1 MKFNLKKSAKYI
13 ICTLLTLTVVATV
26 VFLPRFYYSV
36 TDNRDSVG
44 NTAETFKL
52 TADITTLSGGEFL
65 KLVSSEDTVW
75 VLQNNA
81 PKAETVISCAKK
93 ALSNFAN
100 SLKDTKLFSN
110 IAGYIRQFFTLD
122 SCSGYK
128 LTMRGTLDGN
138 VIVSSDF
145 MFVICNYAEEG
156 AKYGTSITMLF
167 DTETFTIYE
176 LNINTTYLTDS
187 VTESENPPLYSVIPY
202 SDGYEQELYGRT
214 EYSDSYRQELY
225 DALIKYWGVSSDSI
239 TVYVSS
245 EYFSINICT
254 QPFLE
259 YSKIN
264 NEQFDYYV
272 L

>member
-52 TADITTLSGGEFL
+52 TADITTSSGGEFL
-65 KLVSSEDTVW
+65 KLVSNEDTVW

-81 PKAETVISCAKK
+81 PKAETVISYAKK
-93 ALSNFAN
+93 AISNLAN
-100 SLKDTKLFSN
+100 SLKDTNLFSN
-110 IAGYIRQFFTLD
+110 IAGYIPQ
-122 SCSGYK
+122 
-128 LTMRGTLDGN
+128 
-138 VIVSSDF
+138 
-145 MFVICNYAEEG
+145 
-156 AKYGTSITMLF
+156 
-167 DTETFTIYE
+167 
-176 LNINTTYLTDS
+176 YL
-187 VTESENPPLYSVIPY
+187 VIPY
-202 SDGYEQELYGRT
+202 SDSYEQEL
-214 EYSDSYRQELY
+214 S

-239 TVYVSS
+239 TVNVSPES
-245 EYFSINICT
+245 FSINICP

>member
-36 TDNRDSVG
+36 TDNRGSVG

-65 KLVSSEDTVW
+65 KLISSEDTVW

-81 PKAETVISCAKK
+81 
-93 ALSNFAN
+93 
-100 SLKDTKLFSN
+100 LKDTKLFSN
-110 IAGYIRQFFTLD
+110 IAGYIRPFFTLD

-145 MFVICNYAEEG
+145 MFVTCNYAKEG
-156 AKYGTSITMLF
+156 AQYGLNITMLF
-167 DTETFTIYE
+167 DMETFTIYE
-176 LNINTTYLTDS
+176 LNIDTTYLTDS
-187 VTESENPPLYSVIPY
+187 VTGSEISIP
-202 SDGYEQELYGRT
+202 YEQELYGRT

-239 TVYVSS
+239 TVKASS
-245 EYFSINICT
+245 ESFSINICP

-264 NEQFDYYV
+264 NEQFDYYG
-272 L
+272 

>member
-81 PKAETVISCAKK
+81 PKAETVISYAKK
-93 ALSNFAN
+93 AISNLAN
-100 SLKDTKLFSN
+100 SLKNTNLFSN
-110 IAGYIRQFFTLD
+110 IAGYIPQFFTFD

-145 MFVICNYAEEG
+145 MFVACNYAKEG
-156 AKYGTSITMLF
+156 ARYGLNITMLF

-176 LNINTTYLTDS
+176 LNIDTTYLSDS
-187 VTESENPPLYSVIPY
+187 GTESENPLYSVIPY
-202 SDGYEQELYGRT
+202 SDSYEQEL
-214 EYSDSYRQELY
+214 S

-239 TVYVSS
+239 TVNVRPES
-245 EYFSINICT
+245 FSINICP

>member
-1 MKFNLKKSAKYI
+1 MKKFNLKKSLKYI

-36 TDNRDSVG
+36 TDNRGSVG

-65 KLVSSEDTVW
+65 KLISSEDTVW

-81 PKAETVISCAKK
+81 PKTETVISYAKK
-93 ALSNFAN
+93 ALSNLAN

-110 IAGYIRQFFTLD
+110 IVGYIRPFFTLD

-145 MFVICNYAEEG
+145 MFV
-156 AKYGTSITMLF
+156 TSVSYTHL
-167 DTETFTIYE
+167 TLPTIR
-176 LNINTTYLTDS
+176 L
-187 VTESENPPLYSVIPY
+187 V
-202 SDGYEQELYGRT
+202 
-214 EYSDSYRQELY
+214 
-225 DALIKYWGVSSDSI
+225 
-239 TVYVSS
+239 
-245 EYFSINICT
+245 
-254 QPFLE
+254 
-259 YSKIN
+259 
-264 NEQFDYYV
+264 
-272 L
+272 

>member
-1 MKFNLKKSAKYI
+1 MKKFNLKKSLKYI

-52 TADITTLSGGEFL
+52 TADKTTLSGEEFL

-81 PKAETVISCAKK
+81 PTTETVISYAKK

-122 SCSGYK
+122 SCNGYK

-167 DTETFTIYE
+167 DTETLMIYE
-176 LNINTTYLTDS
+176 LNIDTIYMTDS
-187 VTESENPPLYSVIPY
+187 VTGSEIPIPY

-259 YSKIN
+259 YSKISDD
-264 NEQFDYYV
+264 QFKYYGYYG
-272 L
+272 

>member
-1 MKFNLKKSAKYI
+1 MGG
-13 ICTLLTLTVVATV
+13 
-26 VFLPRFYYSV
+26 LPIFAV

-81 PKAETVISCAKK
+81 PKTETVISYAKK
-93 ALSNFAN
+93 AISNLAN
-100 SLKDTKLFSN
+100 SLKDTNLFSD
-110 IAGYIRQFFTLD
+110 IAGYIPQFFTFD

-145 MFVICNYAEEG
+145 MFVTCNYAKEG
-156 AKYGTSITMLF
+156 AQYGISITMLF

-176 LNINTTYLTDS
+176 LNINTTYLSDS
-187 VTESENPPLYSVIPY
+187 GTENEIPPLYSVIPY
-202 SDGYEQELYGRT
+202 SDSYEKEL
-214 EYSDSYRQELY
+214 S

-239 TVYVSS
+239 TVNVSPES
-245 EYFSINICT
+245 FSINICP

>member
-13 ICTLLTLTVVATV
+13 VCTLLTLTVVATV
-26 VFLPRFYYSV
+26 VFLPRL

-52 TADITTLSGGEFL
+52 TADITTLSSGEFL

-81 PKAETVISCAKK
+81 PKTETVISYAKK
-93 ALSNFAN
+93 AISNLAN
-100 SLKDTKLFSN
+100 SLKDTNLFSN
-110 IAGYIRQFFTLD
+110 IAGYIPQFFTFD

-145 MFVICNYAEEG
+145 MFVTCNYAKEG
-156 AKYGTSITMLF
+156 AQYGLNITMLF

-176 LNINTTYLTDS
+176 LNIDTTYLSDS
-187 VTESENPPLYSVIPY
+187 GTENEIPQYLVIPY
-202 SDGYEQELYGRT
+202 SDSYEQEL
-214 EYSDSYRQELY
+214 S

-239 TVYVSS
+239 TVNVSPES
-245 EYFSINICT
+245 FSINICP

>member
-13 ICTLLTLTVVATV
+13 ICTLLTLNVVATV

-52 TADITTLSGGEFL
+52 TADTTTLSGGEFL

-81 PKAETVISCAKK
+81 PKTETVISYAKK
-93 ALSNFAN
+93 AISNLAN

-110 IAGYIRQFFTLD
+110 IAGYIPQFFTFD
-122 SCSGYK
+122 SCVGYEF
-128 LTMRGTLDGN
+128 TMRGTLDGN

-145 MFVICNYAEEG
+145 MFVTCNYAKEG
-156 AKYGTSITMLF
+156 AQYGISITMLF
-167 DTETFTIYE
+167 DMETFTIYE
-176 LNINTTYLTDS
+176 LNIDTTYLTDS

-202 SDGYEQELYGRT
+202 SNSYEQEL
-214 EYSDSYRQELY
+214 SDT
-225 DALIKYWGVSSDSI
+225 LIKYWGVSSDSI
-239 TVYVSS
+239 TVNVSPES
-245 EYFSINICT
+245 FSINICP

-264 NEQFDYYV
+264 NEQIGYYG
-272 L
+272 

>member
-75 VLQNNA
+75 FLQNNA
-81 PKAETVISCAKK
+81 PKAETVISYAKK
-93 ALSNFAN
+93 ALSNLAN
-100 SLKDTKLFSN
+100 SLKDTNLFSN
-110 IAGYIRQFFTLD
+110 IAGYIPQFFTFD
-122 SCSGYK
+122 SCSGYEF
-128 LTMRGTLDGN
+128 TMRGTLDGN
-138 VIVSSDF
+138 VIVSSDL
-145 MFVICNYAEEG
+145 MFVTCNYVKDG
-156 AKYGTSITMLF
+156 SQYGISITMLF

-176 LNINTTYLTDS
+176 LNIDTTYLTDS
-187 VTESENPPLYSVIPY
+187 VTESENPLYSVIPY
-202 SDGYEQELYGRT
+202 SENYEGEL
-214 EYSDSYRQELY
+214 SK
-225 DALIKYWGVSSDSI
+225 ALINYWGLSSNSI
-239 TVYVSS
+239 TVNVSPES
-245 EYFSINICT
+245 FSINICP

-259 YSKIN
+259 YIKIN
-264 NEQFDYYV
+264 NEQFDYYG
-272 L
+272 

>member
-1 MKFNLKKSAKYI
+1 MKFSLKKSAKYI

-52 TADITTLSGGEFL
+52 TADITTLSGEEFL

-75 VLQNNA
+75 FLQNNA
-81 PKAETVISCAKK
+81 PKTETVISCAKK

-110 IAGYIRQFFTLD
+110 IAGYIPQFFTFD
-122 SCSGYK
+122 SCSGYEF
-128 LTMRGTLDGN
+128 TMRGTLDGN

-145 MFVICNYAEEG
+145 MFVECNYAKEG
-156 AKYGTSITMLF
+156 AQYGLSITMLF

-176 LNINTTYLTDS
+176 LNIDTTYLTDS
-187 VTESENPPLYSVIPY
+187 VTGSEIPIPY

-245 EYFSINICT
+245 ESFSINICP
-254 QPFLE
+254 QPFLD
-259 YSKIN
+259 YIKIN
-264 NEQFDYYV
+264 NEQFDYFG
-272 L
+272 

>member
-81 PKAETVISCAKK
+81 PKAETVISYAKK
-93 ALSNFAN
+93 AISNLAN
-100 SLKDTKLFSN
+100 SLKDTNLFSN
-110 IAGYIRQFFTLD
+110 IAGYIPQFFTFD

-138 VIVSSDF
+138 VIVSSDI
-145 MFVICNYAEEG
+145 MFVACNYAKR
-156 AKYGTSITMLF
+156 AH
-167 DTETFTIYE
+167 DT
-176 LNINTTYLTDS
+176 D
-187 VTESENPPLYSVIPY
+187 
-202 SDGYEQELYGRT
+202 
-214 EYSDSYRQELY
+214 
-225 DALIKYWGVSSDSI
+225 
-239 TVYVSS
+239 
-245 EYFSINICT
+245 
-254 QPFLE
+254 
-259 YSKIN
+259 
-264 NEQFDYYV
+264 
-272 L
+272 

>member
-36 TDNRDSVG
+36 TDNRGSVG

-65 KLVSSEDTVW
+65 KLISSEDTVW

-81 PKAETVISCAKK
+81 PKTETVISYAKK
-93 ALSNFAN
+93 ALSNLAN

-110 IAGYIRQFFTLD
+110 IAGYIRPFF
-122 SCSGYK
+122 
-128 LTMRGTLDGN
+128 TLDGN

-145 MFVICNYAEEG
+145 MFVTCNYAKEG
-156 AKYGTSITMLF
+156 AQYGLNITMLF
-167 DTETFTIYE
+167 DMETFTIYE
-176 LNINTTYLTDS
+176 LNIDTTYLTDS
-187 VTESENPPLYSVIPY
+187 VTGSEISIPY
-202 SDGYEQELYGRT
+202 SDSYEQELYGRT

-239 TVYVSS
+239 TVKASS
-245 EYFSINICT
+245 ESFSINICP

-259 YSKIN
+259 YSKIS
-264 NEQFDYYV
+264 NEQIDYYG

>member
-81 PKAETVISCAKK
+81 PKAETVISYAKK
-93 ALSNFAN
+93 AISNLAN
-100 SLKDTKLFSN
+100 SLKDTNLFSN
-110 IAGYIRQFFTLD
+110 IAGYIPQFFTFD

-145 MFVICNYAEEG
+145 MFVACNYAKEG
-156 AKYGTSITMLF
+156 ARYG
-167 DTETFTIYE
+167 
-176 LNINTTYLTDS
+176 LNITQCCLTRK
-187 VTESENPPLYSVIPY
+187 PLQFMSLTLIQPTC
-202 SDGYEQELYGRT
+202 RT
-214 EYSDSYRQELY
+214 AVPRVKIRCIRLFRT
-225 DALIKYWGVSSDSI
+225 A
-239 TVYVSS
+239 TVMNRSCPMHS
-245 EYFSINICT
+245 
-254 QPFLE
+254 
-259 YSKIN
+259 
-264 NEQFDYYV
+264 
-272 L
+272 

>member
-75 VLQNNA
+75 FLQNNA
-81 PKAETVISCAKK
+81 PKTETVISYAKK
-93 ALSNFAN
+93 AISNLAN
-100 SLKDTKLFSN
+100 SLKDTNLFSN
-110 IAGYIRQFFTLD
+110 IAGYIPQFFTFD
-122 SCSGYK
+122 SCSGYEF
-128 LTMRGTLDGN
+128 TMRGTLDGN
-138 VIVSSDF
+138 VIVSSDL
-145 MFVICNYAEEG
+145 MFVTCNYVKEG
-156 AKYGTSITMLF
+156 AQYGISITMLF

-176 LNINTTYLTDS
+176 LNIDTTYLTDS
-187 VTESENPPLYSVIPY
+187 VTESENPLCSVIPY
-202 SDGYEQELYGRT
+202 SENYEGEL
-214 EYSDSYRQELY
+214 SK
-225 DALIKYWGVSSDSI
+225 ALINYWGLSSNSI
-239 TVYVSS
+239 TVNVSPES
-245 EYFSINICT
+245 FSINICP

-259 YSKIN
+259 YIKIN
-264 NEQFDYYV
+264 NEEFDYYG
-272 L
+272 